1 MADIDPCYLQP
12 TPILDAQHPSVRS
25 FAREAVAGSTEPVE
39 KAVLLFYAV
48 RDGIWYDPYTPFY
61 RPEHYRASR
70 TLAAGRG
77 FCIPKAALLCTLG
90 RACGIASR
98 IGFATVRNH
107 LTSRQLFEFMGT
119 DLFVYHGYT
128 EFFLRGRWVKATPTF
143 NIELC
148 QRYKVAP
155 LGFDGVHDA
164 MLQEYNREKKR
175 FMEYV
180 DIHGVHADVPV
191 EAIVAA
197 WKSAYGVERVAA
209 WTAALEKGRMT
220 GRRFEEETPK

>member
-1 MADIDPCYLQP
+1 MAEIDSCYLQP
-12 TPILDAQHPSVRS
+12 TPILDADHPSVRG
-25 FAREAVAGSTEPVE
+25 FAREAVAGSTGPVE

-107 LTSRQLFEFMGT
+107 LTSLQLFEFMGT

-155 LGFDGVHDA
+155 LDFDGLHDA

-180 DIHGVHADVPV
+180 DAHGAHADVPV

-197 WKSAYGVERVAA
+197 WKNAYGVERVAA

>member
-1 MADIDPCYLQP
+1 MAEIDSCYLQP
-12 TPILDAQHPSVRS
+12 TPIVDAQHPVVRG
-25 FAREAVAGSTEPVE
+25 FGREVVGGVSDPVE
-39 KAVLLFYAV
+39 KAVHLFYAV
-48 RDGIWYDPYTPFY
+48 RDGIWYDPYSPFY

-70 TLAAGRG
+70 TLSTGRG
-77 FCIPKAALLCTLG
+77 FCIPKAALLCALG
-90 RACGIASR
+90 RVCGIASR

-128 EFFLRGRWVKATPTF
+128 EFFLRGRWIKATPTF

-148 QRYKVAP
+148 RRYKVAP
-155 LGFDGVHDA
+155 LDFDGVHDA
-164 MLQEYNREKKR
+164 MLQEYNGETRR

-180 DIHGVHADVPV
+180 DAHGVYADVPV

-197 WKSAYGVERVAA
+197 WKSAYGVDRVAA
-209 WTAALEKGRMT
+209 WITALESGTMA
-220 GRRFEEETPK
+220 GRRFDQETPQ